1 MGMYSSFF
9 TINKQLTS
17 CLLKITTIKSKH
29 MKQFTLFTLLL
40 INAGLTATA
49 QEFVSLSQAVEPG
62 KAPGVKVK
70 LLSTHGQ
77 TKTYVLV
84 FSPGD
89 EVRSGLN
96 DFAQHFNVKSAHFT
110 AIGDVFSGKL
120 GFFDYERKMFKVIPI
135 DTSEIASFAGNI
147 AVFNGKPIAHTHVS
161 VANKDG
167 LVHGGHLLELYV
179 GPTLEVFVTVE
190 PTAVYKKLDNRF
202 NAAVMDPALEK

>member
-1 MGMYSSFF
+1 
-9 TINKQLTS
+9 
-17 CLLKITTIKSKH
+17 
-29 MKQFTLFTLLL
+29 MKQFIFFILL
-40 INAGLTATA
+40 IASFMLTVSA
-49 QEFVSLSQAVEPG
+49 QEFVSLTQPVEPG
-62 KAPGVKVK
+62 KAPGAKVK
-70 LLSTHGQ
+70 LLSARGE
-77 TKTYVLV
+77 TKTYVLI

-96 DFAQHFNVKSAHFT
+96 DFARHYHVKSAHFT

-147 AVFNGKPIAHTHVS
+147 AIFNGTPIAHTHVS

-179 GPTLEVFVTVE
+179 GPTLEIFITVE
-190 PTAVYKKLDNRF
+190 PTALYKKLDKRY
-202 NAAVMDPALEK
+202 NAGVIDPLLEK